1 MADSNGLRV
10 TVAARD
16 QAIHASPSC
25 IALVCLPLLLVGIA
39 SILQE
44 VARLESV
51 AAELKRNSGK
61 DEQAL
66 ERLRGELSQAC
77 CRDSLVL
84 FALAVGIAS
93 VCRHE
98 ST

>member
-1 MADSNGLRV
+1 VLDSNGSKA
-10 TVAARD
+10 TIAERD
-16 QAIHASPSC
+16 KAIHASPSC
-25 IALVCLPLLLVGIA
+25 IALVCLHLLHVGIA

-77 CRDSLVL
+77 CRDSSVRLY
-84 FALAVGIAS
+84 ALAVGIAR
-93 VCRHE
+93 VCR
-98 ST
+98 